1 MKQVSLGKP
10 SAPIMDAASSVS
22 TCQHDHQANTDMTA
36 DDLLEAAA
44 VPLMRKT
51 IELALSGDR
60 VSLRYCL
67 DRLARSKA
75 ARPVPF
81 TLPEVNN
88 PEDYAAATRALL
100 EAVAMGALHSEDAAA
115 RVKLLEAHVQAL
127 TLQDLVSRLEY
138 IEARKG

>member
-1 MKQVSLGKP
+1 
-10 SAPIMDAASSVS
+10 
-22 TCQHDHQANTDMTA
+22 MTA

-75 ARPVPF
+75 TRPVPF
-81 TLPEVNN
+81 TLPEVNA
-88 PEDYAAATRALL
+88 PEDHPKATRALL
-100 EAVAMGALHSEDAAA
+100 EAVASGALHSEDAAA
-115 RVKLLEAHVQAL
+115 RAKLLDAHVQAM
-127 TLQDLVSRLEY
+127 TLQSFVDRLEY
-138 IEARKG
+138 LEARQGQ